1 MTAFLPLIT
10 NNNEILLFVMKI
22 YYTTVLLDIYEY
34 VLKKYMYMKDLINVC
49 SNSFI
54 FKNYLLIIKK
64 IIKIYFI

>member
-34 VLKKYMYMKDLINVC
+34 VLKIYMYMKGLINVY

-64 IIKIYFI
+64 IIKIF

>member
-22 YYTTVLLDIYEY
+22 YYTTILLDIYEY
-34 VLKKYMYMKDLINVC
+34 VLKIYMYMKGLINVY

-64 IIKIYFI
+64 IIKIF